1 MSELPCVPRMVLV
14 HCTWLVASLPV
25 KAPGNKKSEQAIAL
39 FTSLASVKWFRSKV
53 CLCIAEIYRR
63 GVKPHRYIYIFFFF
77 SKPNRGRRR
86 LGPAESS

>member
-25 KAPGNKKSEQAIAL
+25 KAPGIKESEQAIAL

-63 GVKPHRYIYIFFFF
+63 GVKPHRYIFFLL
-77 SKPNRGRRR
+77 K
-86 LGPAESS
+86 A